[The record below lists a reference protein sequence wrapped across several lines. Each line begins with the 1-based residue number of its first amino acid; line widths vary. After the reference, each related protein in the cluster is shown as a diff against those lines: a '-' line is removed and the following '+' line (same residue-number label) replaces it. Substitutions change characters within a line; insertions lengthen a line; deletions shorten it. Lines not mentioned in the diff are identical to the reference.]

1 MLVNALAK
9 SSCFTVADLTAIA
22 EKLELPNYI
31 PTDSSF
37 KASYRDLAKSI
48 HEVYDFSLGM
58 VEGLHR
64 MFAVRSVLEG
74 ACKPDSSEPFTQNH
88 FLKAKIRI
96 SVSILNEFSPVVA
109 SSYMKLSLFTMKV
122 KKASVQR
129 TIYDELC
136 QISNE
141 MEDSGKILDLI
152 ENPQFLRQTG
162 RHDKETNHVL
172 YSQRSFIYI
181 FIASFSADDTKS
193 TVLYNFQAQ
202 HIKNVLSSQH
212 IPDKHNYLGLE
223 ETTNLKNIE
232 LFHTVADV
240 IEENLKTKAE
250 NYTTLI
256 TKKNTRTNC
265 RLMKPLCQEIRIVMS
280 YFVLASFSTS
290 SIKIQ
295 FLSSI
300 HRSSFNTIRPR
311 ETLKFFQRCSKLSM

>member
-1 MLVNALAK
+1 
-9 SSCFTVADLTAIA
+9 
-22 EKLELPNYI
+22 
-31 PTDSSF
+31 
-37 KASYRDLAKSI
+37 
-48 HEVYDFSLGM
+48 M

-74 ACKPDSSEPFTQNH
+74 TYGLDSSEPFTQNQ
-88 FLKAKIRI
+88 FLKAKIKI

-109 SSYMKLSLFTMKV
+109 SSYMKPSLFTMKV

-202 HIKNVLSSQH
+202 HIKNVLSSQP
-212 IPDKHNYLGLE
+212 IKHLPN
-223 ETTNLKNIE
+223 
-232 LFHTVADV
+232 VAV
-240 IEENLKTKAE
+240 
-250 NYTTLI
+250 
-256 TKKNTRTNC
+256 
-265 RLMKPLCQEIRIVMS
+265 
-280 YFVLASFSTS
+280 F
-290 SIKIQ
+290 
-295 FLSSI
+295 
-300 HRSSFNTIRPR
+300 
-311 ETLKFFQRCSKLSM
+311 